1 MKLNIFL
8 LKNCTV
14 LDTWQDIKIIKQTN
28 QNNPRDF
35 PGGPVV
41 KSPPS
46 KAEDMGS
53 IPGQGTEI
61 PCTPG
66 HLSTHTST
74 KTQHS
79 QKQTNKNNKKPTTG

>member
-1 MKLNIFL
+1 MKRMRLRDVKL
-8 LKNCTV
+8 LSQKP
-14 LDTWQDIKIIKQTN
+14 QMG
-28 QNNPRDF
+28 DF
-35 PGGPVV
+35 PSGPVV
-41 KSPPS
+41 KNLPS

-66 HLSTHTST
+66 QLSTHTST

>member
-53 IPGQGTEI
+53 IPGQGTKI
-61 PCTPG
+61 PRPWG
-66 HLSTHTST
+66 
-74 KTQHS
+74 
-79 QKQTNKNNKKPTTG
+79 N